1 MSKSLP
7 NTICTLCKKMKKD
20 HSVSENFIPMKY
32 IIFNGIVKKEAIV
45 AI

>member
-1 MSKSLP
+1 MSKPLP
-7 NTICTLCKKMKKD
+7 NTICAICKKMKKD
-20 HSVSENFIPMKY
+20 HNDLNNYIPMKY